1 MTDVF
6 QSICAQVQSFG
17 DDIRGISAVY
27 PGFTFSIKEIADE
40 QRILLTATAALS
52 DSFDSKSATI
62 ANNGSKWTI
71 DGLYITDTYKVKSLY
86 LPFVFKRFQ
95 LGVLNILEQI
105 PKIEEQLH
113 MLTAVF
119 ESPYLL
125 VRGLEYTNALVIRL
139 SNVDDTEFIYI
150 NVNRNEQMDTD
161 QIRGLLKI
169 HDNPGFTFTSVSELM
184 HKLELFVVQERQ
196 LITGSAPVWMAL
208 DKLAMIMTHII
219 RI

>member
-6 QSICAQVQSFG
+6 QSIRAQVQSFG

-27 PGFTFSIKEIADE
+27 PGFTFSIEEVTEE
-40 QRILLTATAALS
+40 QRILLTGTVACPDYS
-52 DSFDSKSATI
+52 DSKSATI

-71 DGLYITDTYKVKSLY
+71 DGRHITDTKEVKSLY

-95 LGVLNILEQI
+95 LGYLNILEQI
-105 PKIEEQLH
+105 PKIAEQLN
-113 MLTAVF
+113 MLTAVV
-119 ESPYLL
+119 ESPYLRE
-125 VRGLEYTNALVIRL
+125 RGHLYTNAYIIEL
-139 SNVDDTEFIYI
+139 SDVDDTKFIQI
-150 NVNRNEQMDTD
+150 KVNRNEQMDTD

-184 HKLELFVVQERQ
+184 HQLELFVVHERQ
-196 LITGSAPVWMAL
+196 LTTGSAAVWMAL
-208 DKLAMIMTHII
+208 DKLAMIMTHI